1 MATASPTFDDD
12 AMAYARAVLA
22 LLSKPHPSLGTRL
35 LRAVTLSGDDPEL
48 RGSLTRTYDTLL
60 ELRRL
65 NTAGRLNE
73 GDRRRALEL
82 LQRPPEEL
90 SIFSAAEVLK
100 GLESLAIEVGDAST
114 VFEIIKDELGW
125 TRGKTSWLT
134 WDQLYP
140 RSEVPGLKEF
150 LDGREKVDGEKLTAA
165 RRRLLTLK
173 RVRHDDQLVHRAR
186 QRLRAH
192 NLNVLSAYLLFLIP
206 VLIGLAWTT
215 SGSTDLLPIL
225 LVPVAGA
232 FGAAMAGARKAS
244 DRLPRSGDIRSFLD
258 GLPTQLLFGAG
269 SAIVV
274 LLVLESGVVT
284 FAGVD
289 AQNWAAR
296 AVFGFVAGFSEP
308 FFIGTVE
315 RVATLGAGKA
325 TDPTQT
331 ASDAPSA

>member
-12 AMAYARAVLA
+12 AMAYAGAVLA
-22 LLSKPHPSLGTRL
+22 LLSRPRPSLGTRL
-35 LRAVTLSGDDPEL
+35 LRAVTLSGDDPDL
-48 RGSLTRTYDTLL
+48 RKSLARTYDTLL
-60 ELRRL
+60 ELGRL
-65 NTAGRLNE
+65 NAAGRLSE

-82 LQRPPEEL
+82 LKRPPEQL
-90 SIFSAAEVLK
+90 SVFSAAEILQ
-100 GLESLAIEVGDAST
+100 GLETLAIEVGDAST

-140 RSEVPGLKEF
+140 RLEVPGLKEYF
-150 LDGREKVDGEKLTAA
+150 DGPEKIDAKNLTAA
-165 RRRLLTLK
+165 RRRLLALK
-173 RVRHDDQLVHRAR
+173 QARHDDQLVHRAR
-186 QRLRAH
+186 LQHRAH

-206 VLIGLAWTT
+206 VFVWLAWTT
-215 SGSTDLLPIL
+215 SGSADLWPIL
-225 LVPVAGA
+225 LVPIAGA

-244 DRLPRSGDIRSFLD
+244 DRLPRSGDIRSFRD

-289 AQNWAAR
+289 PGNWAAR
-296 AVFGFVAGFSEP
+296 AVFGFLAGFSEP
-308 FFIGTVE
+308 FFVGTVE
-315 RVATLGAGKA
+315 RVATLGADKA